1 MEVRLKGLILF
12 SLAISFSFN
21 APAAGL
27 PEKSVLSRYFRKI
40 PVSEALTS
48 FGSARDGELKSDSIK
63 VLVWNIK
70 KTQEKPWPVEFSE
83 YARGKDLFLIQEA
96 YDTDRFLDVIR
107 SYDGFRWDMG
117 KSFTYKFFNNHATGT
132 MVGSSAEPE
141 EVLVTHSQDNEPMTN
156 TPKALTY
163 ARYGLDGSDKS
174 LLVVSVHMINFTTM
188 GPFKRNM
195 LQARAE
201 IEKHDGPVIFA
212 GDFNTHHPQRTN
224 YLMKMMK
231 KLKFTT
237 VDAINN
243 HQRMKFKLTGHFLD
257 HGFVRGLKVK
267 YAEVIGKSKGSDH
280 KPLVMDLALE

>member
-1 MEVRLKGLILF
+1 MKALILF
-12 SLAISFSFN
+12 SLIISISFH

-27 PEKSVLSRYFRKI
+27 PQKKVLSRFFQKI
-40 PVSEALTS
+40 PVSEAHTS
-48 FGSARDGELKSDSIK
+48 FGLARDRELKSESIK

-70 KTQEKPWPVEFSE
+70 KTQEKLWPVEFSE
-83 YARGKDLFLIQEA
+83 FSRGKDIFLIQEA
-96 YDTDRFLDVIR
+96 YDSDRFLDVIK
-107 SYDGFRWDMG
+107 SYNGYRWDMG
-117 KSFTYKFFNNHATGT
+117 KSFTYSLFNNQATGT
-132 MVGSSAEPE
+132 MVGSTAEPE
-141 EVLVTHSQDNEPMTN
+141 EVLVTHTQDYEPMTN
-156 TPKALTY
+156 TPKAMTY
-163 ARYGLDGSDKS
+163 ARYGLEGSDKS

-195 LQARAE
+195 LQARTE

-231 KLKFTT
+231 ELKFTT
-237 VDAINN
+237 VNAINN

-267 YAEVIGKSKGSDH
+267 YAEVIGKAKGSDH
-280 KPLVMDLALE
+280 KPLVMDLALDTL